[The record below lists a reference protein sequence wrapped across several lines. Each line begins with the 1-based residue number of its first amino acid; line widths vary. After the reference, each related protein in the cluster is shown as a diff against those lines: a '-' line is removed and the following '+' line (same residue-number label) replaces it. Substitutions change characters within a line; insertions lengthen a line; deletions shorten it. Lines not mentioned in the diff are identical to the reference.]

1 MNTRRYGQY
10 CGLVHAVELIGERW
24 ALLLIRDL
32 LVGPRRFSD
41 LHRSLPKIPTNVLS
55 TRLKELEQA
64 GIVARELLPRPANA
78 VVYTLTP
85 YGRDLEEIVLK
96 LGLWGARSLGTPAPD
111 DTASA
116 EVIQM
121 ALRTTFRPSAAG
133 DLKRT
138 YHLVLGDVEV
148 FAQVANGEVSTG
160 LGQPEA
166 ADLSM
171 HAGPAFT
178 PLTFKQLLAG
188 ALSPAQAVANGELVL
203 DGPPE
208 EGQRFVELFQI
219 PPL

>member
-1 MNTRRYGQY
+1 MSTRRYGQY

-41 LHRSLPKIPTNVLS
+41 LHRSLSKIPTNVLS

-85 YGRDLEEIVLK
+85 YGQDLEEIVLK

-111 DTASA
+111 DTASP
-116 EVIQM
+116 EVILM
-121 ALRTTFRPSAAG
+121 ALRTTFRPAAAG
-133 DLKRT
+133 QLTRT
-138 YHLVLGDVEV
+138 YQLVFGELEV
-148 FAQVANGEVSTG
+148 FAQVANGQVTTG
-160 LGQPEA
+160 LGTAEQV
-166 ADLSM
+166 DLSL
-171 HAGPAFT
+171 HAGPAFGA
-178 PLTFKQLLAG
+178 LTFKQLLTG
-188 ALSPAQAVANGELVL
+188 ELSPAQAVANGELVIF
-203 DGPPE
+203 GAPE
-208 EGQRFVELFQI
+208 ESQRFVELFQI